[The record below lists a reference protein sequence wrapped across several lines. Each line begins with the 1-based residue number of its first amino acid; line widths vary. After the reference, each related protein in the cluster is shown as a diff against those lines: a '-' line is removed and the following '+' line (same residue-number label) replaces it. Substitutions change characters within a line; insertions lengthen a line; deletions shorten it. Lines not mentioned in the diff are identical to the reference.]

1 MIEDYK
7 LTNRLIADHVKN
19 VHNKHKIVPHW
30 LRDKKVL
37 RDKADW
43 HFLIQC
49 FAAEIKSP
57 IWEMCEDLL
66 NGDFEFVDSEDGSTV
81 ARFTVKVRGL
91 TLTVIKEY
99 YMGTTTSFSPDITE
113 NYNEHTL
120 LRLAMES
127 AYNYHF
133 HERHRDLFL
142 EAYKGESNGKG

>member
-1 MIEDYK
+1 MIKDYK
-7 LTNRLIADHVKN
+7 LTSKLVEDYVRYT
-19 VHNKHKIVPHW
+19 HNKHKIVPHW

-66 NGDFEFVDSEDGSTV
+66 NGDFEFVDSEDGRSDT
-81 ARFTVKVRGL
+81 FTVKIKGL
-91 TLTVIKEY
+91 TLTK
-99 YMGTTTSFSPDITE
+99 MKRHHMHADTSFVPDITE

-142 EAYKGESNGKG
+142 EAYKGESNE

>member
-1 MIEDYK
+1 MSKDYK

-19 VHNKHKIVPHW
+19 VYNKHKIVPHW

-66 NGDFEFVDSEDGSTV
+66 NGDFEVVLSEPTGFS
-81 ARFTVKVRGL
+81 VKL
-91 TLTVIKEY
+91 KQIELMY
-99 YMGTTTSFSPDITE
+99 YDTFYPDITE
-113 NYNEHTL
+113 NYNEKVVL
-120 LRLAMES
+120 QLAFNK
-127 AYNYHF
+127 ARDYHI
-133 HERHRDLFL
+133 HGRHRDLFL